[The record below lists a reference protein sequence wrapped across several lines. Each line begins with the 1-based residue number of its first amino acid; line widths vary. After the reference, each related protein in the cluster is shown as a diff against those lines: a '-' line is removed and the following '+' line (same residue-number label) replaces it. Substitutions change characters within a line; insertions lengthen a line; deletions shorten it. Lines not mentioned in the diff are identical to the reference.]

1 MVSRIFE
8 LQNNGIDLVLGVP
21 VKMGMGYGL
30 PHPQLTPFI
39 PEGRCAF
46 WGGWGGS
53 IVLADAD
60 RRMTIAYAMNKME
73 GGTVGGTNAAE
84 LVACAYNVF
93 GV

>member
-1 MVSRIFE
+1 M
-8 LQNNGIDLVLGVP
+8 P
-21 VKMGMGYGL
+21 VKMGLGYGL

-60 RRMTIAYAMNKME
+60 RRMIIYGSAEFGFVQFGDTFTSGSSMIS
-73 GGTVGGTNAAE
+73 TRSAAQ
-84 LVACAYNVF
+84 
-93 GV
+93 